1 MVQRNIT
8 FNHDINIIQKQ
19 VLYIFMMI
27 WQYVNNF
34 GVQIIHV
41 FMYVGKSRELMV
53 KTDPFIQYDL
63 I

>member
-1 MVQRNIT
+1 
-8 FNHDINIIQKQ
+8 
-19 VLYIFMMI
+19 MMI